1 MKKITALLGFV
12 GVVSMISA
20 CSDTI
25 SDVDVIIAE
34 QDSSISSDSNAP
46 QGDAPASSSSKK
58 DSGVQAEVKSS
69 GSVVTDTVN
78 KTVYLSSASN
88 YETPYISSGVFCWS
102 EKCEAAAVT
111 SSASMETIVIGVSS
125 EAEVWPNVTETQMV
139 DLRDNKTYAL
149 KTIAGVHWMTQNLN
163 YETKANSFC
172 PTKDGA
178 DMCAKYGRY
187 YTYAAAL
194 SACPTGWRL
203 PTEAEVLALDNA
215 VEHEWWSIG
224 GRVNVEE
231 GNSFGNEGDQ
241 GYIWYEDNGTN
252 NSYRIKNYSGDK
264 PHEVQHV
271 GGDTRAY
278 NVRCVENK

>member
-69 GSVVTDTVN
+69 GSAVTDTVN

-88 YETPYISSGVFCWS
+88 YETPYVSSGVFCWS

-149 KTIAGVHWMTQNLN
+149 KTIAGVHWMTQNLDFAT
-163 YETKANSFC
+163 ESGSFC
-172 PTKDGA
+172 SFGESGDV
-178 DMCAKYGRY
+178 CAKYGRFY
-187 YTYAAAL
+187 SLNTARR
-194 SACPTGWRL
+194 ACPAGWRL
-203 PTEAEVLALDNA
+203 PSADEVKAADAVVAES
-215 VEHEWWSIG
+215 WWTLG
-224 GRVNVEE
+224 GRFKFE
-231 GNSFGNEGDQ
+231 GETATAYGLDDQQ
-241 GYIWYEDNGTN
+241 GYWWLNDGT
-252 NSYRIKNYSGDK
+252 SWR
-264 PHEVQHV
+264 VQPDTDEHV
-271 GGDTRAY
+271 TQSLSAAEGRAY